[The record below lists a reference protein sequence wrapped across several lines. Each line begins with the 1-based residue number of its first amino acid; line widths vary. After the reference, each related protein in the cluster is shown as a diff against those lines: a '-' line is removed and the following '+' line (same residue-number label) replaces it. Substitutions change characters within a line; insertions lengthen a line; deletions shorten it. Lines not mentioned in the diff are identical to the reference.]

1 MNRVVQ
7 TTNSLPTT
15 NASII
20 LIINIFYINVESHK
34 VNINRSLN
42 LTYTKVN
49 FSQSHQRIN
58 GKLIFYVQYSITILI
73 ILIQLGLIT
82 RFTFS
87 FRTRFSN
94 AINNRITQTPS
105 NNVDSQQTTILLIK
119 ILKKLFQN

>member
-1 MNRVVQ
+1 M
-7 TTNSLPTT
+7 NSLPTT

-49 FSQSHQRIN
+49 FSQSHQGIN